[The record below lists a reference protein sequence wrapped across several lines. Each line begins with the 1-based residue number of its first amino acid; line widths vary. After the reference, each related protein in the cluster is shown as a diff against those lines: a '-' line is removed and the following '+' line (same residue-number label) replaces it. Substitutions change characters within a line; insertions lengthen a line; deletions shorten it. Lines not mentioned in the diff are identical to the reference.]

1 MGRGYIQITGR
12 HNYAKYGP
20 MIGVPDATEN
30 PEKLE
35 EPQNAAKVA
44 LAYWKNRVNRA
55 AAKKG
60 LDGMRTV
67 TRNINGGLNGLDDRI
82 SKFNKYSKMPL
93 GGGQGALLTSQ
104 NPVPKPGDGTF
115 EGQIKKTHN
124 QRKGS
129 QWFKWKQD
137 STGRWSWWSQKST
150 DAVSAA
156 KKDYAK
162 QQLAPAAPNPP
173 QPVAT
178 PAAVTSAGQTTAS
191 DHLKKGDMVSGFEL
205 VSPYGPRIMDH
216 SNFHAGID
224 IGTPVGT
231 YVAFT
236 EDAEILY
243 TGLYSGYGN
252 LIDVWLPAARIQLRL
267 AHLSVIL
274 VNKGAKVPAR
284 TPVGRTGGA
293 KGHPG
298 SGTSTGPHLHFEAD
312 SKKGRAGNRGN
323 GYGGEFDPSP
333 YVKYL
338 ILSKTGGS
346 QVAPSG
352 ETTSISS
359 HSPETGPGVQ
369 GVHPSQ
375 QQSRTATAAAQV
387 QPGSPQAR
395 QSASAVSSQAS
406 YDAYTGELVIPFPMG
421 NRGPST
427 PRIISKGGGIN
438 LGSSSRGAIDT
449 MQKERLLAALY

>member
-1 MGRGYIQITGR
+1 
-12 HNYAKYGP
+12 
-20 MIGVPDATEN
+20 
-30 PEKLE
+30 
-35 EPQNAAKVA
+35 
-44 LAYWKNRVNRA
+44 
-55 AAKKG
+55 
-60 LDGMRTV
+60 
-67 TRNINGGLNGLDDRI
+67 
-82 SKFNKYSKMPL
+82 
-93 GGGQGALLTSQ
+93 
-104 NPVPKPGDGTF
+104 
-115 EGQIKKTHN
+115 
-124 QRKGS
+124 
-129 QWFKWKQD
+129 
-137 STGRWSWWSQKST
+137 
-150 DAVSAA
+150 
-156 KKDYAK
+156 
-162 QQLAPAAPNPP
+162 
-173 QPVAT
+173 
-178 PAAVTSAGQTTAS
+178 
-191 DHLKKGDMVSGFEL
+191 MVSGYTIS
-205 VSPYGPRIMDH
+205 SPHGPRNMSH
-216 SNFHAGID
+216 SNFHGGLD

-243 TGLYSGYGN
+243 CGHYGGYGY
-252 LIDVWLPAARIQLRL
+252 LIDAWLPAAKIQLRL
-267 AHLSVIL
+267 AHLSEIL
-274 VNKGAKVPAR
+274 VNKGDKIPAR

-293 KGHPG
+293 EGHPG
-298 SGTSTGPHLHFEAD
+298 AGTSTGPHLHIEANT
-312 SKKGRAGNRGN
+312 KKGSAK
-323 GYGGEFDPSP
+323 YGGSGDPSR

-352 ETTSISS
+352 DTTSISS

-375 QQSRTATAAAQV
+375 QQSRTAAQV